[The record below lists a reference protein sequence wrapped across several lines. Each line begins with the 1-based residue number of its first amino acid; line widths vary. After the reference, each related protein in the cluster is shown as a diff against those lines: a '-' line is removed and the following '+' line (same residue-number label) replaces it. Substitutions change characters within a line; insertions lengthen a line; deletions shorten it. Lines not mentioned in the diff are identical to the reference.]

1 MKTFIV
7 ILIVGGF
14 IALCAFFYYRLCKSY
29 KEMMKGSKNAK
40 SAENSEQ
47 AQETEQKD
55 PKEVFCENLMELRAR
70 GWSYSQIAKQMGM
83 SKTSVIRH
91 FQRARRK

>member
-29 KEMMKGSKNAK
+29 KEMVNGAENAK

-47 AQETEQKD
+47 EQEPECKD
-55 PKEVFCENLMELRAR
+55 PKAVLYGRLMELRAQ
-70 GWSYSQIAKQMGM
+70 GLSYSQIARQMGM

-91 FQRARRK
+91 LQRARRK